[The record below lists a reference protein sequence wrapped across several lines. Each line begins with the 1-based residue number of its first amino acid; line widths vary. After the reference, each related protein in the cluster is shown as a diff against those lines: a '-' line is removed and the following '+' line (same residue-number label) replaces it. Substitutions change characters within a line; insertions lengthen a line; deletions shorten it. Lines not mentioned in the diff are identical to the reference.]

1 MVFWTQANQFRV
13 GIAGILIVQMC
24 GMQMHNIGAPRP
36 ALALSDLVL
45 AHAAPLPVRVD
56 VLTLPGST
64 LFAGGLQFVPALP
77 VRVSISDHATPPQP
91 GAGRYSEVCVA
102 VHVSPSCDR
111 FACAA
116 PRMPV
121 RCVAAS
127 AGVAGSSED
136 HS

>member
-24 GMQMHNIGAPRP
+24 GVQMHNIGAPRP

-45 AHAAPLPVRVD
+45 AHAAPLPVWVD

-77 VRVSISDHATPPQP
+77 VRVGIPNHATPPRP
-91 GAGRYSEVCVA
+91 GAGRCNEA
-102 VHVSPSCDR
+102 GTLVHV
-111 FACAA
+111 
-116 PRMPV
+116 V
-121 RCVAAS
+121 TWCVHAAS
-127 AGVAGSSED
+127 AAACMRGRSDAFCAGVAGPQ
-136 HS
+136 

>member
-24 GMQMHNIGAPRP
+24 GVQMHNMGAPRP

-64 LFAGGLQFVPALP
+64 LFAGGLQFVPPLP
-77 VRVSISDHATPPQP
+77 VRVSISDHSTTPPPCPATSRQ
-91 GAGRYSEVCVA
+91 
-102 VHVSPSCDR
+102 VSPPLHAR
-111 FACAA
+111 
-116 PRMPV
+116 P
-121 RCVAAS
+121 
-127 AGVAGSSED
+127 
-136 HS
+136 HY